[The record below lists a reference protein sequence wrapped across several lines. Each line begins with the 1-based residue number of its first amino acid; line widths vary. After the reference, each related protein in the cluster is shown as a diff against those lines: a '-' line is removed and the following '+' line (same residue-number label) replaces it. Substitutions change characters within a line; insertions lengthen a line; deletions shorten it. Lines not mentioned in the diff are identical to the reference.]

1 MRTGSGRTVVVVVV
15 PLEASGVSGWT
26 DVFVP
31 GSVDGESRVGGAAA
45 IETVAGV
52 VVLVVGEAA
61 EVLHAA
67 SPAKS
72 TSPVLTPVPVRM

>member
-1 MRTGSGRTVVVVVV
+1 MRTGSGRAVVVVVA
-15 PLEASGVSGWT
+15 PLEVSGVFGGP
-26 DVFVP
+26 DVFAP
-31 GSVDGESRVGGAAA
+31 GTVDGEGRVGGAAA

-52 VVLVVGEAA
+52 VALVTGEAA